1 VTTHVH
7 HINSPLVLAAYE
19 VGDIVDRDG
28 QHPAR
33 IVSIDLAA
41 RTVTVRPLGWL
52 GRLWLRVMGGA

>member
-1 VTTHVH
+1 VTTHRY

-33 IVSIDLAA
+33 IVSIDRAA

-52 GRLWLRVMGGA
+52 GQLWLRVMGGA

>member
-1 VTTHVH
+1 VTVH

-33 IVSIDLAA
+33 TVSIDLAA
-41 RTVTVRPLGWL
+41 HTVTVRPLGWL
-52 GRLWLRVMGGA
+52 GRLWLRVMGGV